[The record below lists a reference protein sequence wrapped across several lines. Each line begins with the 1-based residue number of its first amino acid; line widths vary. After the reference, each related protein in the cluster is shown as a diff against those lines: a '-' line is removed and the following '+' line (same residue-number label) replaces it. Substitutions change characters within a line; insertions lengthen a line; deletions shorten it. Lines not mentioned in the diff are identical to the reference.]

1 MAQDSPTPDQFSGA
15 ELHEDGVWR
24 LQNGKPL
31 RVSASDLERHEYC
44 PLSWSLA
51 REGKRGQGEAITAG
65 VEKHATIHGQVKD
78 YQEKHA

>member
-1 MAQDSPTPDQFSGA
+1 MTQSTLQSEQIKGA

-24 LQNGKPL
+24 NEQGNAL

-51 REGKRGQGEAITAG
+51 REGKSGQGEASEAG
-65 VEKHATIHGQVKD
+65 MVKHAEIHG
-78 YQEKHA
+78 